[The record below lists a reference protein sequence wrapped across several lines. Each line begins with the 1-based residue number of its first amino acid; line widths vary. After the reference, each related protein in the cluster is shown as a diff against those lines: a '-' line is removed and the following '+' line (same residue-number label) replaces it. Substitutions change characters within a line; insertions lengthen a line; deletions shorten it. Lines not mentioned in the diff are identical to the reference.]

1 MIFHSLLFLVL
12 KMVIVCV
19 LVVVLEIT
27 IGEPLASL
35 IVNLARSAGK
45 DVDIYLVEVLSGKW
59 ILRRE

>member
-1 MIFHSLLFLVL
+1 
-12 KMVIVCV
+12 
-19 LVVVLEIT
+19 LEIT